1 MTKIIRARAPLRIGI
16 AGGGTDV
23 DPYASEHGGLVFN
36 TTIDRYAYCTI
47 IPNDTDEMT
56 VISPNYG
63 TMTEKL
69 ELPLKYDGTADDL
82 IRAVVNHFS
91 ITTGFKV
98 FVKSDVPP
106 GSGLGGSSTLMVAI
120 IKAFSEW
127 KKIRMDKYELAAL
140 AYHLEREEIGLGGG
154 KQDQYAAAFGGFNM
168 MYFTSEGVDVRPL
181 RLKDDV
187 IEELQER
194 CILCYTGRARES
206 ATIIDDQVKELK
218 KDHSKE
224 EAYDESKRL
233 AVSIGR
239 ALKLTDID
247 GAAALLNLAWEQK
260 KKFTSKISNNTI
272 ETLYR
277 TAMDNGA
284 LGGKVSGAGGG
295 GFMFFICAPGKR
307 EKVCKKLTEKG
318 AEIMEFKF
326 DPKGART
333 GKLNVGEYTTRII
346 NSIRSTVSIPTKG
359 SSYRQ

>member
-1 MTKIIRARAPLRIGI
+1 MSKIIRARAPLRIGI

-36 TTIDRYAYCTI
+36 TTIDRYAYCTL

-63 TMTEKL
+63 TVVQKL
-69 ELPLKYDGTADDL
+69 ELPLRYEGDAEDL
-82 IRAVVNHFS
+82 VRSVVNHFS
-91 ITTGFKV
+91 ITQGFKV
-98 FVKSDVPP
+98 FVRSDVPP

-127 KKIRMDKYELAAL
+127 RKVKMSKYDLAAL
-140 AYHLEREEIGLGGG
+140 AYHLEREEIGLSGG

-168 MYFTSEGVDVRPL
+168 MYFTADGVEVKQL
-181 RLKDDV
+181 KLKDSV
-187 IEELQER
+187 VKELQER
-194 CILCYTGRARES
+194 SILCYTGRARES
-206 ATIIDDQVKELK
+206 ASIIEEQVKELK
-218 KDHSKE
+218 EDVSKE
-224 EAYDESKRL
+224 EAYEESKRL

-239 ALKLTDID
+239 ALKLKDVD

-260 KKFTSKISNNTI
+260 KKFTSKISNQRIN
-272 ETLYR
+272 ELYM

-307 EKVCKKLTEKG
+307 EKVCKKLIAKG
-318 AEIMEFKF
+318 AEIMEFSF
-326 DPKGART
+326 EDRGART
-333 GKLNVGEYTTRII
+333 GKLDVGEYTSRII
-346 NSIRSTVSIPTKG
+346 RTIWSTVSIPAKG
-359 SSYRQ
+359 N

>member
-1 MTKIIRARAPLRIGI
+1 MSKIIRARAPLRIGI

-36 TTIDRYAYCTI
+36 TTIDRYAYCTL
-47 IPNDTDEMT
+47 IPNDSDEMT
-56 VISPNYG
+56 VVSPNYG
-63 TMTEKL
+63 TMSEKL
-69 ELPLKYDGTADDL
+69 ELPLKYDGTAEDL

-98 FVKSDVPP
+98 FVRSDVPP

-127 KKIRMDKYELAAL
+127 KKVKMNKYELAAL

-168 MYFTSEGVDVRPL
+168 MYFTSEGVEVKPL
-181 RLKDDV
+181 RLKDSV
-187 IEELQER
+187 LKELQER
-194 CILCYTGRARES
+194 SILCYTGKARES
-206 ATIIDDQVKELK
+206 AAIIDEQVKDLK
-218 KDHSKE
+218 KDSSKE
-224 EAYDESKRL
+224 EAYEESKRL
-233 AVSIGR
+233 AVSISR
-239 ALKLTDID
+239 ALKLKDID

-260 KKFTSKISNNTI
+260 KKFTSKISNKTI
-272 ETLYR
+272 DTLYSI
-277 TAMDNGA
+277 AMNNGA

-307 EKVCKKLTEKG
+307 ERVCRKLTEQG
-318 AEIMEFKF
+318 AEIMEFSF

-333 GKLNVGEYTTRII
+333 GKLNVGEYTARVI
-346 NSIRSTVSIPTKG
+346 NSIRFTTAVPAKG
-359 SSYRQ
+359 H

>member
-1 MTKIIRARAPLRIGI
+1 MSKVIRARAPLRIGI

-36 TTIDRYAYCTI
+36 TTIDRYAYCTL

-56 VISPNYG
+56 VVSPNYG

-69 ELPLKYDGTADDL
+69 ELPMKYDGTAEDL

-91 ITTGFKV
+91 VTTGFKV
-98 FVKSDVPP
+98 FVRSDVPP

-127 KKIRMDKYELAAL
+127 KKVKMTKYELAAL

-168 MYFTSEGVDVRPL
+168 MYFTSEGVEVKPL
-181 RLKDDV
+181 RLKDSV
-187 IEELQER
+187 LKELEER
-194 CILCYTGRARES
+194 CILCYTGKARES
-206 ATIIDDQVKELK
+206 ASIIDEQVKDLK
-218 KDHSKE
+218 KDTSKE

-233 AVSIGR
+233 AASIAK
-239 ALKLTDID
+239 ALKLRDID
-247 GAAALLNLAWEQK
+247 GAAALLNLAWAQK
-260 KKFTSKISNNTI
+260 KKFTSKISNKTI
-272 ETLYR
+272 DTLYDV
-277 TAMDNGA
+277 AMNNGA

-307 EKVCKKLTEKG
+307 DKVCRKLTEHG
-318 AEIMEFKF
+318 AEIMEFSF

-333 GKLNVGEYTTRII
+333 GKLNVGEYTARII
-346 NSIRSTVSIPTKG
+346 NSIRFTSAVPAKG
-359 SSYRQ
+359 H

>member
-1 MTKIIRARAPLRIGI
+1 MTKVIRARAPLRIGI

-36 TTIDRYAYCTI
+36 TTINRYAYCTL
-47 IPNDTDEMT
+47 IPNDSDEMT
-56 VISPNYG
+56 VISPTYG
-63 TMTEKL
+63 TMVQKL
-69 ELPLKYDGTADDL
+69 ELPMKYDGTADDL

-98 FVKSDVPP
+98 FVRSDVPP

-127 KKIRMDKYELAAL
+127 QKVKMDKNELAAL
-140 AYHLEREEIGLGGG
+140 AYHLEREEIGLSGG

-168 MYFTSEGVDVRPL
+168 MYFTAEGVDVKPL
-181 RLKDDV
+181 RLKDSV
-187 IEELQER
+187 IKELQER
-194 CILCYTGRARES
+194 SILCYTGRARES
-206 ATIIDDQVKELK
+206 ATIIEEQVRDLK
-218 KDHSKE
+218 KDNSKE
-224 EAYDESKRL
+224 EAYEESKRL

-239 ALKLTDID
+239 ALKLRDVD

-260 KKFTSKISNNTI
+260 KKFTSKISNETI
-272 ETLYR
+272 NTLYK

-307 EKVCKKLTEKG
+307 DRVCKKLVSKG
-318 AEIMEFKF
+318 AEIMEFSF

-333 GKLNVGEYTTRII
+333 GKLDVGEYTTRVIK
-346 NSIRSTVSIPTKG
+346 SIRWGKAVPSKG
-359 SSYRQ
+359 N